1 MCVNV
6 FKGLQVVGKGVS
18 LAGLVC
24 GVMLSSSLLNAAP
37 ADNKA
42 KAKQATGNMSADQR
56 KRAEDGMRAVQR
68 LESFNEA
75 TLEKGKRRYKS
86 CAICHGSKGDVTAPG
101 QLEGRTILDRDY
113 AALVKELQDYRA
125 GTADNGGLNVI
136 MTVNMDEWTDQEIQ
150 DVSAHINALRA
161 EYNQKAKA
169 KAKSKA
175 PKKKKSRDDDDDE

>member
-6 FKGLQVVGKGVS
+6 LKRLQVVGKGVS
-18 LAGLVC
+18 LAGLMC
-24 GVMLSSSLLNAAP
+24 GVVVSSSLLSAAP
-37 ADNKA
+37 ADNRAKA
-42 KAKQATGNMSADQR
+42 KAATSALKGDER
-56 KRAEDGMRAVQR
+56 KRVEDGMKAVQR
-68 LESFNEA
+68 RESFNEA

-169 KAKSKA
+169 KAGNKA
-175 PKKKKSRDDDDDE
+175 KKKKKRDDDDD

>member
-37 ADNKA
+37 EGAKA

-68 LESFNEA
+68 RESFNEA

-169 KAKSKA
+169 KAGGA
-175 PKKKKSRDDDDDE
+175 KKKKKRDDDDE